1 MTTALAGKEGAMAE
15 SQADPSTTNGGTRR
29 DASIAELVR
38 SLLADV
44 SLLVR
49 REAELA
55 TVEMKAK
62 ASKMGVAAAFLG
74 AGAVVAILAAATLVA
89 AAVLTLAIVLPAWA
103 AALIVGV
110 LVLAVAAVLLVVGRA
125 RLRAAGPLA
134 PTETIDAVREDIGWM
149 RHKTDQLNATE

>member
-1 MTTALAGKEGAMAE
+1 MTTALAGKERAMAK
-15 SQADPSTTNGGTRR
+15 SQADLSSTNGGTRR
-29 DASIAELVR
+29 DASIAEPVR
-38 SLLADV
+38 SLLSDV

-74 AGAVVAILAAATLVA
+74 AGAVVAILAAAALVA
-89 AAVLTLAIVLPAWA
+89 AAVLALAIVLPAWA
-103 AALIVGV
+103 AALIVGL
-110 LVLAVAAVLLVVGRA
+110 LVLALAAVLLAIGRA

-134 PTETIDAVREDIGWM
+134 PTETLDAVREDIGWM
-149 RHKTDQLNATE
+149 RHETERLNATE